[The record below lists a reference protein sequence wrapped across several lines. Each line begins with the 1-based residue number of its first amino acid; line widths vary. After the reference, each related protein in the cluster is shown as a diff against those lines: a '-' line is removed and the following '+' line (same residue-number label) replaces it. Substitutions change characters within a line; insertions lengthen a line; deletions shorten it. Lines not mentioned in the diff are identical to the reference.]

1 MLKKVTRKLLKKS
14 IESLF
19 FKQMQTETSALLSTL
34 DLFERYSV
42 FCEKMAKTDDTWK
55 FWDLFTDKVMLPY
68 VMLWYGIRFSN
79 WELRVAE
86 IKLIAPIS
94 HALDRTS
101 YLRILPRHIA
111 DIYCLP
117 APILN
122 HFKSGGFVVNL
133 SGKAFSSVA
142 FDESHE
148 MLINKDIKA
157 AIRRIEP
164 DYIQRIC
171 PYLPIRAKV
180 IKTIKSQMNLSR
192 ACAVNPNIMNLS
204 KQDVNFESNVRA
216 IYNIVKNVNLLLLQ

>member
-1 MLKKVTRKLLKKS
+1 
-14 IESLF
+14 
-19 FKQMQTETSALLSTL
+19 MQTETSALLSTL
-34 DLFERYSV
+34 DLFKRYSV
-42 FCEKMAKTDDTWK
+42 FYEKMAKTDDTST
-55 FWDLFTDKVMLPY
+55 FWNLFTDNVMLPH
-68 VMLWYGIRFSN
+68 VMLWYGMRFAN
-79 WELRVAE
+79 WDLRVAA

-101 YLRILPRHIA
+101 YLTILSRHIA
-111 DIYCLP
+111 TVYCTP
-117 APILN
+117 APILI

-171 PYLPIRAKV
+171 P
-180 IKTIKSQMNLSR
+180 
-192 ACAVNPNIMNLS
+192 
-204 KQDVNFESNVRA
+204 
-216 IYNIVKNVNLLLLQ
+216 